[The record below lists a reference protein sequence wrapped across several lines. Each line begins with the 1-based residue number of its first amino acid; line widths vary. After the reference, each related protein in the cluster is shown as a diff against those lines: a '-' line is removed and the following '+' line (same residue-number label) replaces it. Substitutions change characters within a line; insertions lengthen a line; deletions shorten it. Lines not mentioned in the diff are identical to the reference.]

1 MKKVFMFFVLLL
13 ATSTALTAQV
23 FVGGGLGFS
32 SDGGKTTTGSTEIKD
47 PTTTSFSFQ
56 PTVGYFLNDK
66 FAFGLS
72 LAIGG
77 TNISG
82 VNAFNQDYENKTTS
96 WSVFPFARYYF
107 LTFDKLSFYAQG
119 SLMFG
124 GQDSSVTVGSTT
136 TNSPYVAKIGFNV
149 FPAVQYCLS
158 DNLGLFANLNFLSL
172 NYTHSSQKDED
183 ANPTVTKETDSFN
196 FGVNADNVLSTSAF
210 TIGFFYKF

>member
-1 MKKVFMFFVLLL
+1 
-13 ATSTALTAQV
+13 
-23 FVGGGLGFS
+23 
-32 SDGGKTTTGSTEIKD
+32 
-47 PTTTSFSFQ
+47 
-56 PTVGYFLNDK
+56 
-66 FAFGLS
+66 
-72 LAIGG
+72 
-77 TNISG
+77 
-82 VNAFNQDYENKTTS
+82 
-96 WSVFPFARYYF
+96 
-107 LTFDKLSFYAQG
+107 
-119 SLMFG
+119 MFG